1 MAAEHLWFLTGSSF
15 NQHCMGLHR
24 SEGERLQLF
33 NLARPDLGDWRG
45 GRDDAKVGSESPDWT
60 RQQSPESARVGV
72 GSDMGSNAARV
83 QSSKLQRLVGAMYRA
98 PGSDWLHDIVGTCLG
113 T

>member
-60 RQQSPESARVGV
+60 RQQSPESTRVGV
-72 GSDMGSNAARV
+72 GSDMGSNAR
-83 QSSKLQRLVGAMYRA
+83 SRA
-98 PGSDWLHDIVGTCLG
+98 ELEIAAPSWSHVSRPR
-113 T
+113 